1 MKATIPDFDK
11 SEVSGWDGSSMESLP
26 FEINSGSVDADFEFS
41 ASPVIG
47 VEIFAIG
54 IASYEA
60 ALKVR
65 MPRVKTR
72 FTTFEDPAGA
82 CEKSA
87 TAQTKG
93 VRSNT
98 EVAFALDFVVGEDKL
113 VETQPPLFEKTLW
126 EHKLPATE
134 GCTPVGGASA
144 PQNPNPPT
152 EVTPPGDPS
161 KFTQGILDLMRSVTE
176 KTKEVVNQKAQESP
190 Q

>member
-1 MKATIPDFDK
+1 MKATIPNFAQ
-11 SEVSGWDGSSMESLP
+11 SEVSGWDGSTMASLP
-26 FEINSGSVDADFEFS
+26 FEINSGSVDAEFEFS

-54 IASYEA
+54 IISYEA

-65 MPRVKTR
+65 MPRVKTK
-72 FTTFEDPAGA
+72 FTSFEDPAGV
-82 CEKSA
+82 CGGSDP
-87 TAQTKG
+87 AQTKG

-113 VETQPPLFEKTLW
+113 IETKPPIFEKTLW

-134 GCTPVGGASA
+134 GCTVVGA
-144 PQNPNPPT
+144 PA
-152 EVTPPGDPS
+152 DPQ
-161 KFTQGILDLMRSVTE
+161 KITQGFTDLARTVLDMV
-176 KTKEVVNQKAQESP
+176 KGAGQKAEQDA